1 MGDERAVRPPADH
14 VGEGAAAVDPEIPG
28 FLLRHTYSQPHHQ
41 FPSFR
46 ARVLRTHPG
55 MTESWGIMRVFLDR
69 LYLYSGYLA
78 GAFMVAIFVLMMLLS
93 AGRPVG
99 LNIPAADD
107 FVSWCMAAMAFLGL
121 AHTFRHGEMIRVGLL
136 IDRLPDKSRH
146 WVEIVCLVIGIG
158 FIGFFA
164 LYACQLIRDSW
175 RFHEMSQ
182 GVISIPMWIPQIGY
196 AAGLVILLI
205 AFVDELIHV
214 ARGNAP
220 RYEKPKPT
228 TAEEVVEQAIQ
239 SGV

>member
-1 MGDERAVRPPADH
+1 MSVPSGRRPTTSVKVPPRSIQKSHCPFWGFACFMP
-14 VGEGAAAVDPEIPG
+14 VSNAIIAVD
-28 FLLRHTYSQPHHQ
+28 H
-41 FPSFR
+41 
-46 ARVLRTHPG
+46 RVR
-55 MTESWGIMRVFLDR
+55 GIMRVFLDR
-69 LYLYSGYLA
+69 LYLFSGYLA
-78 GAFMVAIFVLMMLLS
+78 GAFMLAIFVLMMLLS

-121 AHTFRHGEMIRVGLL
+121 AHTFRNGEMIRVGLL
-136 IDRLPDKSRH
+136 IDKLPDRSRH
-146 WVEIVCLVIGIG
+146 WIEIVCLVIGIG

-164 LYACQLIRDSW
+164 FYACQLIRDSW

-182 GVISIPMWIPQIGY
+182 GVIAIPMWIPQIGY

-205 AFVDELIHV
+205 AFVDEFIHV
-214 ARGNAP
+214 VRGNLP

-228 TAEEVVEQAIQ
+228 TAEEVVERAVQ

>member
-1 MGDERAVRPPADH
+1 
-14 VGEGAAAVDPEIPG
+14 
-28 FLLRHTYSQPHHQ
+28 
-41 FPSFR
+41 
-46 ARVLRTHPG
+46 
-55 MTESWGIMRVFLDR
+55 MRFFLDR
-69 LYLYSGYLA
+69 LYLFSGYLA
-78 GAFMVAIFVLMMLLS
+78 GLFLIAIFVLMMVLS

-99 LNIPAADD
+99 FNIPAADD

-121 AHTFRHGEMIRVGLL
+121 AHTFRNGEMIRVGLL
-136 IDRLPDKSRH
+136 IDKLPANSRH
-146 WVEIVCLVIGIG
+146 WIEIVCLMIGIG

-164 LYACQLIRDSW
+164 WFACVLVRDSW

-182 GVISIPMWIPQIGY
+182 GVIAIPMWIPQLGY

-214 ARGNAP
+214 IRGHLP
-220 RYEKPKPT
+220 RYEKPRPQ